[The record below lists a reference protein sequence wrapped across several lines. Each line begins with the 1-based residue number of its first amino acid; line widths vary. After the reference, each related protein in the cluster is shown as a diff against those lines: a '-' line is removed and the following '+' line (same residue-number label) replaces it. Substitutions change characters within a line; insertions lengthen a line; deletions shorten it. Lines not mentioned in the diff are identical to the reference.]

1 MWRRRGF
8 ADERNRVR
16 GWRTERRRRQHDSG
30 AAAAEGIDMFQVTA
44 RFRQTAPMCHL
55 AAAPLIRY
63 ATVKSATVVHSPTGP
78 TRQSSTGPTRQS
90 STGPTRQSS
99 TGPHSSEFHRPHSSE
114 SDRPHSSELTVNAL
128 TNGKRPVCPFVRVSS
143 NEEGKSEKKLRTW
156 A

>member
-1 MWRRRGF
+1 MWLRRGF

-16 GWRTERRRRQHDSG
+16 GWRTERRRRQHDG
-30 AAAAEGIDMFQVTA
+30 GAAAEGIDMFQVTV
-44 RFRQTAPMCHL
+44 RFRQTAPTCHL

-63 ATVKSATVVHSPTGP
+63 ATVKSATVVHSP
-78 TRQSSTGPTRQS
+78 TGPTRQS

-143 NEEGKSEKKLRTW
+143 NEEGKSEQKLRTW